1 MGNKSR
7 ISYCPVD
14 QNHFTCNWIWC
25 AWSKRLRWLL
35 TKLFRSWQPNHDAVV
50 NSQFGSSY
58 TIIEDEFRIAS
69 VFRIT
74 IFGLQVL
81 IYYLSNNWRYYLR
94 RNNCVADADSQ
105 MPNDSNHL
113 INFYYIEQVFENQA
127 KKLEFVKPKIIFFS
141 IWFFAPKLE
150 KS

>member
-1 MGNKSR
+1 MAIIWHDVTSAATWPNSSNSGNSSQLP
-7 ISYCPVD
+7 IS
-14 QNHFTCNWIWC
+14 F
-25 AWSKRLRWLL
+25 L
-35 TKLFRSWQPNHDAVV
+35 VV
-50 NSQFGSSY
+50 I
-58 TIIEDEFRIAS
+58 IIEDEFRIAS

-105 MPNDSNHL
+105 MPNDSNHQ
-113 INFYYIEQVFENQA
+113 INFSYIEQVFENQA

-141 IWFFAPKLE
+141 RQNWRKVKFVFQN
-150 KS
+150 

>member
-1 MGNKSR
+1 MR
-7 ISYCPVD
+7 ITLPVIGFD
-14 QNHFTCNWIWC
+14 
-25 AWSKRLRWLL
+25 APLRGCVDC
-35 TKLFRSWQPNHDAVV
+35 KLNCSDPDFNHDAVV

-127 KKLEFVKPKIIFFS
+127 KKLEFVKPKIIFFN
-141 IWFFAPKLE
+141 I
-150 KS
+150 